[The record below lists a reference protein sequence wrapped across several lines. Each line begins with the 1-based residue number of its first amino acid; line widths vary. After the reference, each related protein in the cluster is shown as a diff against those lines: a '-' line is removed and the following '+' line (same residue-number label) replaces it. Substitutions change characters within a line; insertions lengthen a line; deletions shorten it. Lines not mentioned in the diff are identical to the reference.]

1 MQKED
6 FAKVLP
12 PVDGFL
18 TWFEA
23 LPDIYG
29 SKSLKAVVSEIVT
42 ARENGKEVGVQLGAH
57 VLKVGLSPLIIDL
70 MRRGLITHVA
80 TNGASAIPRG
90 AAIGTASTPW
100 CKTPA
105 A

>member
-1 MQKED
+1 MPDPTPEADPRPLHIRPLAERRNLVQKED

-12 PVDGFL
+12 PVEGFL

-42 ARENGKEVGVQLGAH
+42 ARENGREVGVQL
-57 VLKVGLSPLIIDL
+57 
-70 MRRGLITHVA
+70 
-80 TNGASAIPRG
+80 
-90 AAIGTASTPW
+90 
-100 CKTPA
+100 
-105 A
+105 

>member
-1 MQKED
+1 MHRHDVHRCKMPDSTPQPDLPPLTIRPLAERRNLVQKED

-29 SKSLKAVVSEIVT
+29 SKSLKYVVSEMVT
-42 ARENGKEVGVQLGAH
+42 AREHGREVGVQLGAH
-57 VLKVGLSPLIIDL
+57 VLP
-70 MRRGLITHVA
+70 
-80 TNGASAIPRG
+80 
-90 AAIGTASTPW
+90 
-100 CKTPA
+100 
-105 A
+105 